1 MHSSNPNIVEI
12 KQPQLVIPPNQ
23 ERPARLTFHPASPG
37 NSECLLYIH
46 NDDADRNEECIRF
59 DLSYMKDATN
69 PYDKFAGLYGAKTY
83 WGYDGADTVRHAGHR
98 PHAPQLLT

>member
-1 MHSSNPNIVEI
+1 MY
-12 KQPQLVIPPNQ
+12 KRQNQ

-98 PHAPQLLT
+98 AHAPQLLT